1 MTRIFDIDG
10 DNLDPGF
17 VNIRERQSRAEQ
29 EMHELIEAMWAIY
42 EPYADPDFRHGFAR
56 DVDGRFWEMY
66 LGCTLLEAGRALLPA
81 AERLREGGQ
90 PDLCVVEDGRRIWI
104 EAIAPDDGEP
114 GPDQIA
120 RPVPINEGGGFAPAP
135 VRQAQLRTTGAFWTK
150 SRRIAHY
157 LSEGVI
163 GADDVRIIAISA
175 SRFGPYVGE
184 DPPLIISSLFPIG
197 DAYVTVDRE
206 TGEIVDQ
213 GFHAAPVIE
222 RDGDPIPRTA
232 FLDERFADISGVLWS
247 RIGLG
252 NMSRRVRPLTY
263 VHNPLAHRPLPERWG
278 VWDREFV
285 ATQDGDN
292 WQAADI
298 LAQERSDSTPVAE

>member
-1 MTRIFDIDG
+1 VTHIFDVDG

-17 VNIRERQSRAEQ
+17 VNIRARRYWAEQ
-29 EMHELIEAMWAIY
+29 EMHERIEAMWETY

-81 AERLREGGQ
+81 AERLRDGGQ

-114 GPDQIA
+114 GPDQIV
-120 RPVPINEGGGFAPAP
+120 RPVPINEGGGFVPAP
-135 VRQAQLRTTGAFWTK
+135 VRQAQLRTTSAFWTK
-150 SRRIAHY
+150 SRAIARY

-184 DPPLIISSLFPIG
+184 DPPLIISSLYPIG
-197 DAYVTVDRE
+197 DAYVTIDRE

-222 RDGDPIPRTA
+222 RDGCPIPRTA
-232 FLDERFADISGVLWS
+232 FLDGRFADISGVLWS

-252 NMSRRVRPLTY
+252 NMSRRIRPLTY
-263 VHNPLAHRPLPERWG
+263 AHNPLAYRPLPERWG
-278 VWDREFV
+278 VWDHEFV
-285 ATQDGDN
+285 ATQDGEK
-292 WQAADI
+292 WQVTDI
-298 LAQERSDSTPVAE
+298 LAEERQTAMDE